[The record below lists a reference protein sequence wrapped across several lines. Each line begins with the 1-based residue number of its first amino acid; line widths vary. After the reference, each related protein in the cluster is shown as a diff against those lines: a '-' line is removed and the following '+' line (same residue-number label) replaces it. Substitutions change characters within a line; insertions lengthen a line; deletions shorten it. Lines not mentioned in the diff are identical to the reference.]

1 MRKATIGAPPFSIV
15 SAKPEIKWLAQG
27 LMDIQRASH
36 EQITEEIAD
45 AYTLSNVTTTRTLDP
60 STATAADVANVLATL
75 LQDMKN
81 RGVKRG

>member
-1 MRKATIGAPPFSIV
+1 MRKVVIGAPSFPL
-15 SAKPEIKWLAQG
+15 ATAAPEIRWLAEG
-27 LMDIQRASH
+27 LNEVQRASH
-36 EQITEEIAD
+36 DQITDEIAD

-60 STATAADVANVLATL
+60 STATTADVANVLATL